1 MCDFKP
7 GDEVQVIAVG
17 SESGRFIAVGQIHT
31 IREVSPLRDG
41 EGRNYANIHGET
53 VGVKLVGIKAYRPN
67 SVHTDGHFSP
77 SLFRKL
83 QRRDLSAW
91 LETATD
97 FEEPTRAPAVE
108 PA

>member
-17 SESGRFIAVGQIHT
+17 PKSGRFIAVGQIHT
-31 IREVSPLRDG
+31 IREVSLLVDG
-41 EGRNYANIHGET
+41 EGQNYANMHGET
-53 VGVKLVGIKAYRPN
+53 VGVKLVGIKAWKPN

-77 SLFRKL
+77 RLFRKL

-91 LETATD
+91 LKTATD
-97 FEEPTRAPAVE
+97 FEEPTRAPVVE